1 MQINGKK
8 EERFFVAWASALVHG
23 GFVARLSRA
32 LSIYCHSNFFR
43 RAKREREILYVFCA
57 KGAYYRNRKRE
68 ATDFE
73 EVFLVVSSNVMK
85 FE

>member
-32 LSIYCHSNFFR
+32 LSITQTFSGARSVRGRFFMFS
-43 RAKREREILYVFCA
+43 AA

-73 EVFLVVSSNVMK
+73 KVFLVVSSNVMK

>member
-1 MQINGKK
+1 MSTKWTQFMQINGKK

-43 RAKREREILYVFCA
+43 RAKREREILYVFC
-57 KGAYYRNRKRE
+57 GKRG
-68 ATDFE
+68 
-73 EVFLVVSSNVMK
+73 FLPEPETRSD
-85 FE
+85 